1 MIPVV
6 GLIRWPLAAF
16 ILVYALAA
24 AVEARGAEHGVI
36 VLTQI
41 GCQFLEPEGA
51 DRKFEPKR
59 TADCEKINRKSGSKR
74 LADHKVLVLEPGR
87 YVFRVRNKNVPYELG
102 FYLRA
107 QERSLIPFKPRVSGD
122 GLLMG
127 QTQDFSIELSTGE
140 YVYSCPYNPTPNY
153 KLVVR

>member
-6 GLIRWPLAAF
+6 GRIRWPLAALL
-16 ILVYALAA
+16 LVFVLADA
-24 AVEARGAEHGVI
+24 AKARDPDQEVI
-36 VLTQI
+36 VLTQT

-51 DRKFEPKR
+51 DHKFDPKR
-59 TADCEKINRKSGSKR
+59 AADCEKINRETGTKR
-74 LADHKVLVLEPGR
+74 LADHEVLVLKPGR
-87 YVFRVRNKNVPYELG
+87 YVFRVANVNVPYELG

-107 QERSLIPFKPRVSGD
+107 RERSLIPFKPRVSGG
-122 GLLMG
+122 GLHMG
-127 QTQDFSIELSTGE
+127 EVQDYPIELSTGE